1 MPAVCTREHLD
12 KVRRLRKLLAAYTAS
27 EDLIR
32 VGAYQKGLDPVLDQ
46 AIEAMPSLTAFL
58 QQRGDEKA
66 PLAATLA
73 KLQALPGK

>member
-1 MPAVCTREHLD
+1 MPSVCSPEHLE
-12 KVRRLRKLLAAYTAS
+12 KARRLRKLLAAYAAS

-46 AIEAMPSLTAFL
+46 AIDVHPAVTKFL

-66 PLAATLA
+66 PLSSTLA
-73 KLQALPGK
+73 ALKALPG

>member
-1 MPAVCTREHLD
+1 MPSVCAPAHLE
-12 KVRRLRKLLAAYTAS
+12 KARRLRKLVAAYIAS

-46 AIEAMPSLTAFL
+46 AIDIMPALNKFL

-66 PLAATLA
+66 PLGTTLTA
-73 KLQALPGK
+73 LQALPG